1 MKELN
6 PKIIVK
12 NLDKNKNLKRIC
24 ENGISDVCKKRKLT
38 IPYSD
43 RAMLSVTRKGVWVCV
58 ECFEIK
64 LNKKIPKK
72 EWKGIEKQRI

>member
-1 MKELN
+1 MKELE
-6 PKIIVK
+6 PKIILK
-12 NLDKNKNLKRIC
+12 NLDKNKKPKRIC

-43 RAMLSVTRKGVWVCV
+43 RAMLSVTRNNVWCCV

-64 LNKKIPKK
+64 LKKKIPEKD
-72 EWKGIEKQRI
+72 WKGIEK

>member
-1 MKELN
+1 MKELD
-6 PKIIVK
+6 PKIILK

-43 RAMLSVTRKGVWVCV
+43 RAMLSVTRNNVWCCV

-64 LNKKIPKK
+64 LDKKIPKK
-72 EWKGIEKQRI
+72 DWKGIEK